1 MDLTEGK
8 NGGSTVEEHEDERR
22 EVDKMGS
29 WLEVPSPWILPSMGW
44 CGLNYPQAG
53 DSQSIS
59 TI

>member
-8 NGGSTVEEHEDERR
+8 NEGSTVEEHEDERR
-22 EVDKMGS
+22 EAEKMGG
-29 WLEVPSPWILPSMGW
+29 WLEVPSPWILPSVGW
-44 CGLNYPQAG
+44 CGLNYLQAG